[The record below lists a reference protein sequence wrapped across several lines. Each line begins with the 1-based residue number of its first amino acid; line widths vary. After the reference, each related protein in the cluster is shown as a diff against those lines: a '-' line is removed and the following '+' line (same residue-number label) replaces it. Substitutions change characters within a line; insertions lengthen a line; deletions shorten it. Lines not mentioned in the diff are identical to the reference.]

1 MKKLSNLLEKIKEL
15 QGLGVG
21 DSVRLEHL
29 RNSVVENRKIYNS
42 DLQYVHYLDD
52 TTKRDTT
59 KTVPRKENFCWKCD
73 KDLLPQSKYCSFCGI
88 DQSQQESDYDVVTRK
103 NREINPIK
111 IILNIHSYQLLAV
124 LGGLASLVPTL
135 IAIVNLERIFEL
147 VQFYF
152 GLNLSGYDA
161 VLVGLG
167 SVSIAISGLLMAIPF
182 LIKKPKQVGKI
193 LFFSSFSVLV
203 LSVITGVAGFAILLT
218 AGILALKQRRY

>member
-1 MKKLSNLLEKIKEL
+1 M
-15 QGLGVG
+15 
-21 DSVRLEHL
+21 
-29 RNSVVENRKIYNS
+29 
-42 DLQYVHYLDD
+42 
-52 TTKRDTT
+52 
-59 KTVPRKENFCWKCD
+59 
-73 KDLLPQSKYCSFCGI
+73 
-88 DQSQQESDYDVVTRK
+88 
-103 NREINPIK
+103 
-111 IILNIHSYQLLAV
+111 
-124 LGGLASLVPTL
+124 
-135 IAIVNLERIFEL
+135 IAIVNLERIFEI